1 MEVSATA
8 AVCAPAAATAGAGW
22 HARLEL
28 GFESSGSGRTVLAHR
43 KHVGPLRVQKALYPE
58 GDAICHTVIVH
69 PPGGI
74 AGGDRLALNVR
85 LGHSAHAL
93 VTTPGATKWYK
104 TPGSRSAQDVQIACA
119 SDAVIEWMPQEGIVF
134 NQAQATAR
142 LDVELEP
149 GALFLGWDILCFGR
163 TAMGET
169 FAAGTYRQRWQIRQA
184 GRLLWN
190 EAGDLRGG
198 SPVFTSPAGLGGAP
212 VCATLVAAGRPI
224 DIGLVDAVRSAL
236 DAHPAATRIAA
247 TRLPQVLAVRYLGPS
262 AEEAREALIAVWG
275 ILRPHLTGRLAQLP
289 RIWRT

>member
-1 MEVSATA
+1 MEVSASA
-8 AVCAPAAATAGAGW
+8 AVGAPAAATAGDGW

-28 GFESSGSGRTVLAHR
+28 GFESSGRGRTVLAHR

-58 GDAICHTVIVH
+58 GDAICHAVIVH

-74 AGGDRLALNVR
+74 AGGDRLALDVR
-85 LGHSAHAL
+85 MGPNTHAL
-93 VTTPGATKWYK
+93 LTTPGATKWYK
-104 TPGSRSAQDVQIACA
+104 TPGSRSAQDVRIAGA
-119 SDAVIEWMPQEGIVF
+119 RDAVIEWLPQEGIVF
-134 NQAQATAR
+134 NHANASAR
-142 LDVELEP
+142 VEVELDP

-198 SPVFTSPAGLGGAP
+198 SPAFTSPVGLGGAP

-224 DIGLVDAVRSAL
+224 DTALIDAVRKQL
-236 DAHPAATRIAA
+236 DAHPAAARSAA
-247 TRLPQVLAVRYLGPS
+247 TRLPQVLAVRYVGPS
-262 AEEAREALIAVWG
+262 AEEAREAFIAVWS
-275 ILRPHLTGRLAQLP
+275 ILRPHLTGRLAQTP